1 MSPSR
6 SPHFRSVFLLVI
18 VALAAGSFAP
28 SPRALGDDPAD
39 GATATQKREFTPE
52 ELAFFEKQ
60 VRPILQ
66 ARCLKCHGGE
76 EKIRGGLR
84 MTSRAAVLMGGDQG
98 AAVSLETPADSL
110 LLQAINY
117 DGLEMPPSGKLPKG
131 EIESL
136 TRWVEAGLPWTP
148 GTGKETDEKTP
159 AAPARPTLAESK
171 NYWAYRPL
179 ERPEIPPVNDRT
191 FVRNPI
197 DAFLLAKLEPK
208 GLVPAPAADRVTL
221 VRRAYY
227 DLTGLPPTPE
237 EVDAFVADP
246 AEDAYDRLVDRLLD
260 SPQYGEKWGRHWL
273 DLVRFAET
281 HGYERD
287 NPKPFAWRYRD
298 YVIDAFNSD
307 KPYDQF
313 LREQFAGDEL
323 DEVTAE
329 SLIATGFYRLG
340 LWDDEPADR
349 ALAKFDILDGIVSTT
364 GQVVLGMT
372 VGCARCHDHKK
383 DPIPQRD
390 YYRLLAFFHDVTD
403 MNVKNTRRFATSQER
418 ADHERLVREKQLR
431 EADLYAQ
438 CYQREQEFTAALAAR
453 KGIHVAARPPSDLVD
468 LAYRFYRDTW
478 DSLPEF
484 DGLKFEGSGT
494 IPHNLLTLAPATRQE
509 AIGFVFEGKL
519 RVPRTGDYTFFYEST
534 AGLRLAI
541 DGQRIVDQPRRGTH
555 RGETRAALAE
565 GIVPFRVEYFN
576 AYEKP
581 NLRLSWSGPGFGRR
595 GLSDEAAAG
604 PERALLADSRK
615 ETQEWKFTVSEPPD
629 DWTQR
634 SFSDDAWQRGPGGF
648 GTKGTPGA
656 AVHTVWNDRDI
667 WLRKTFSVETVP
679 ERVSLLLH
687 HDDEAEVYLNGVLVH
702 RAAGFTTAYK
712 PVLLG
717 LDGPLPLVAGDNLIA
732 VHCRQTTGGQYIDLG
747 ITEAP
752 ERLVLAEFLRRY
764 GAEMLGKDQFTRYT
778 ALRHELEQSRKSP
791 IPEPGI
797 EVMAVEERGEKE
809 THVLIRGNPGAT
821 GELVDAG
828 IPVVLDRTEP
838 TTFPRRTG
846 ASSGGRRKALAGWLT
861 CAENPVTAR
870 VMVNRLWQ
878 HHFGR
883 GIVPTPND
891 FGLLGEPPT
900 HPELLDWLAA
910 EFREGGW
917 RIKRMHRLI
926 MLSGAYRMS
935 SRGNGQGLAADPGNA
950 LFWRFNMRRL
960 TAEEVRDSALA
971 VSGRLNLTAGGPGV
985 YPPIPKEVLAGQSVP
1000 GQGWGNSPPEEAARR
1015 SIYVHVKRSLLVP
1028 VLAHHDQ
1035 ADTDSSCPVRYTTT
1049 VPTQALGMLNG
1060 DFSREQAGAF
1070 AERLT
1075 RERPDD
1081 LAGQIRRAIR
1091 LTTARTPAAE
1101 EVNQDVRFVGDLK
1114 ARGRLSDIDA
1124 LRQYCLLALNTN
1136 EFIYLD

>member
-1 MSPSR
+1 MSPRR
-6 SPHFRSVFLLVI
+6 SPRVHTVCLLLL
-18 VALAAGSFAP
+18 ATLAARNFAP
-28 SPRALGDDPAD
+28 SRPAVGGDPDD
-39 GATATQKREFTPE
+39 ATKDAKTREFSAKD
-52 ELAFFEKQ
+52 LAFFEKQ

-84 MTSRAAVLMGGDQG
+84 MTSRAALLKGGDQG
-98 AAVSLETPADSL
+98 AAVSLETPAESL
-110 LLQAINY
+110 LIQAINY

-131 EIESL
+131 EIEIL
-136 TRWVEAGLPWTP
+136 TRWVESGLPWTP
-148 GTGKETDEKTP
+148 GTGKEEAEQTP

-179 ERPEIPPVNDRT
+179 ERPAIPPVSDSP

-197 DAFLLAKLEPK
+197 DAFILAKLESK
-208 GLVPAPAADRVTL
+208 GLAPAPAADRVTL
-221 VRRAYY
+221 IRRAYY

-246 AEDAYDRLVDRLLD
+246 AEDAYDRLIDRLLD

-298 YVIDAFNSD
+298 YVIEAFNSD

-349 ALAKFDILDGIVSTT
+349 ALAKYDVLDGIVSTT

-390 YYRLLAFFHDVTD
+390 YYRLLAFFSDVTD
-403 MNVKNTRRFATSQER
+403 MNVRNTRRFATRNER
-418 ADHERLVREKQLR
+418 ADHERRVHERQRR
-431 EADLYAQ
+431 EAELYTQ
-438 CYQREQEFTAALAAR
+438 CDQWEREFTAALASR
-453 KGIHVAARPPSDLVD
+453 KGIHVTPRPPSDLVD

-484 DGLKFEGSGT
+484 DSLKFEGSGP
-494 IPHNLLTLAPATRQE
+494 IAHNLLTLAPATRQE

-534 AGLRLAI
+534 AGLRLVV
-541 DGQRIVDQPRRGTH
+541 DGQRLVDQPRRGTH
-555 RGETRAALAE
+555 RGEAPATLTE
-565 GIVPFRVEYFN
+565 GTVPFRVEYFN

-581 NLRLSWSGPGFGRR
+581 HLRLSWSGPGFGRR
-595 GLSDEAAAG
+595 GLSDEAAPG
-604 PERALLADSRK
+604 PERTLLADSRK
-615 ETQEWKFTVSEPPD
+615 AAQEWKFTVSEPAG

-634 SFSDDAWQRGPGGF
+634 SFSDAAWQRGPGGF

-656 AVHTVWNDRDI
+656 VVHTIWNQPDI

-679 ERVSLLLH
+679 ERISLFLH
-687 HDDEAEVYLNGVLVH
+687 HDDEAEIYLNGILIH
-702 RAAGFTTAYK
+702 RAEGFTTAYK
-712 PVLLG
+712 PILLG
-717 LDGPLPLVAGDNLIA
+717 LDGVLPLVAGENLIA

-752 ERLVLAEFLRRY
+752 ERLVLAELLRRY
-764 GAEMLGKDQFTRYT
+764 GAEILGDERFSRYT
-778 ALRHELEQSRKSP
+778 ALQRELEQSRKSP

-797 EVMAVEERGEKE
+797 ELMAVEERGQNE
-809 THVLIRGNPGAT
+809 THVLIRGNPGAV
-821 GELVDAG
+821 GEPVDAG

-838 TTFPRRTG
+838 TAFPRSPD
-846 ASSGGRRKALAGWLT
+846 SSTAGRRKALAGWFT

-870 VMVNRLWQ
+870 VLVNRLWQ

-900 HPELLDWLAA
+900 HPQLLDWLAA

-935 SRGNGQGLAADPGNA
+935 SRGNAQGLAADPGNA

-960 TAEEVRDSALA
+960 AAEEVRDSALA
-971 VSGRLNLTAGGPGV
+971 VSGRLNLKAGGPGV

-1060 DFSREQAGAF
+1060 DFSREQAEAF
-1070 AERLT
+1070 ADRLT
-1075 RERPDD
+1075 RERPNDP
-1081 LAGQIRRAIR
+1081 AGQIRRAIR
-1091 LTTARTPAAE
+1091 LTTARSPSAE
-1101 EVNQDVRFVGDLK
+1101 EVNQDVRFVENLK
-1114 ARGRLSDIDA
+1114 AHGRLSDIEA